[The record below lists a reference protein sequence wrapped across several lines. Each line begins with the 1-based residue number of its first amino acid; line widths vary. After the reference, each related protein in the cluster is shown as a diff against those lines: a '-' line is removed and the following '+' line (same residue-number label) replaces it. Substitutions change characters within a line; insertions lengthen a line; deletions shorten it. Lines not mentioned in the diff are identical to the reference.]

1 MTNRVCNLFGI
12 RYPVVMGAVSQDP
25 ELGAAVSS
33 AGGLGCLAGA
43 LIAPEKL
50 RERIRRFRELTNQPF
65 AVNFPIVLTPEKQI
79 EEKMRMMI
87 EEQVP
92 VVITSAGNPKLWT
105 RFLQEGGCK
114 VAHVLPTVYHA
125 AKAVEAGVNAV
136 IAEPA
141 ESGGYRGEHEVSMMV
156 LIPAIRRAFPDMPLI
171 AAGAVADGAGMAA
184 VMALGADGV
193 QLGTR
198 FIATLESRAAEHVQ
212 KLILAA
218 TDTSTMSAEGR
229 VKPRIARP
237 EFAEAVLGERRQVQ
251 MGQVSAL
258 ITQVVSVQ
266 EVMRRL
272 IKGGLETSQAVTE
285 GLDFLN
291 RGRPAV
297 EEQSPGISVR

>member
-1 MTNRVCNLFGI
+1 MRNRISELFGI
-12 RYPVVMGAVSQDP
+12 RYPVVMGAVSQEP
-25 ELGAAVSS
+25 ELGAAVSE

-43 LIAPEKL
+43 LIAPDKL
-50 RERIRRFRELTNQPF
+50 RERIRRFRELTNKPF

-87 EEQVP
+87 DEQVP
-92 VVITSAGNPKLWT
+92 VVVTSAGSPKIWT
-105 RFLQEGGCK
+105 KVLQDGGCK
-114 VAHVLPTVYHA
+114 VAHVLPTLYHA
-125 AKAVEAGVNAV
+125 TKAVDAGVDAV

-156 LIPAIRRAFPDMPLI
+156 LIPAIRRAFPDMPLV

-198 FIATLESRAAEHVQ
+198 FIATLEARSAEHIQ

-237 EFAEAVLGERRQVQ
+237 EFAEAVLGEPKRVQ

-258 ITQVVSVQ
+258 ITHIASVP
-266 EVMRRL
+266 EVFQAL
-272 IKGGLETSQAVTE
+272 IDGGLERSRSVTQE
-285 GLDFLN
+285 LEALV
-291 RGRPAV
+291 RGSA
-297 EEQSPGISVR
+297 

>member
-1 MTNRVCNLFGI
+1 MKNRVCELFGV

-25 ELGAAVSS
+25 VLGAAVSE

-43 LIAPEKL
+43 LVDPAEL
-50 RERIRRFRELTNQPF
+50 RNRIRRFRELTDRPF

-87 EEQVP
+87 DEHVA

-105 RFLQEGGCK
+105 KFLQDGGCK
-114 VAHVLPTVYHA
+114 VAHVLPTLYHA
-125 AKAVEAGVNAV
+125 MKAAEAGVDAI

-156 LIPAIRRAFPDMPLI
+156 LIPTIRRALPNMPLI
-171 AAGAVADGAGMAA
+171 AAGAVADGAGLAA
-184 VMALGADGV
+184 VMALGAEGV

-198 FIATLESRAAEHVQ
+198 FIATVESGAAAQ
-212 KLILAA
+212 SKQLILAA

-229 VKPRIARP
+229 VKPRVSRP
-237 EFAEAVLGERRQVQ
+237 EFAEAVLGERKQVQ

-258 ITQVVSVQ
+258 ITEILTVKD
-266 EVMRRL
+266 VMRSL
-272 IKGGLETSQAVTE
+272 IDGGLEASQAAT
-285 GLDFLN
+285 D
-291 RGRPAV
+291 
-297 EEQSPGISVR
+297 GIREFVPQIV